1 MNIKERLIE
10 EVLPQLSAIQFFV
23 AIVLLVLSFIYKSFF
38 MTYLALWLMFLGGEL
53 YVLNDLYDLKKNLW
67 SDNLER
73 RFTAWKRLKSDK
85 EAIEMLA
92 VWYFIFHFFMFVM
105 LLVLA
110 SRGAPIT
117 LTPQEAGAI
126 FLLALTVIVFVPAA
140 LYAYANRPT
149 RPRRVRAWRPQA
161 RF

>member
-1 MNIKERLIE
+1 VNIKERLIE
-10 EVLPQLSAIQFFV
+10 EALPQLLAIQFFV

-53 YVLNDLYDLKKNLW
+53 YVLYDLYDLKKDLR

-73 RFTAWKRLKSDK
+73 WYTARKRLKSDK
-85 EAIEMLA
+85 EDIEMSA
-92 VWYFIFHFFMFVM
+92 VWYFIFHFIMFVV
-105 LLVLA
+105 LLALA
-110 SRGAPIT
+110 SRGAPVT

-140 LYAYANRPT
+140 LYAYADRLT
-149 RPRRVRAWRPQA
+149 RPREVRA
-161 RF
+161 